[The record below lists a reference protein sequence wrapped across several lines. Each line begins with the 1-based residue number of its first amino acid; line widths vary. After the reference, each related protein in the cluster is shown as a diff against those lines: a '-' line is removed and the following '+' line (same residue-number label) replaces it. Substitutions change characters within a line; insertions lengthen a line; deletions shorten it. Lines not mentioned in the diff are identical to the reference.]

1 MNILSAAVSAAANTM
16 VVCVQILFLSV
27 ITEKRCSKIRLAVII
42 FAAAVTSF
50 IFELWFYGDGYGFK
64 FLLLFFELPKF
75 CLLTL
80 IALKTFGI
88 KEIMITMIIQF
99 LYLTLNAAITALF
112 PTTLVETNPY
122 IGLIPMIAVPACML
136 IPSIIL
142 KRESEYRNKIINE
155 AVSDIPVHICILI
168 FIALFLE
175 DGLIEVLCYITTKI
189 ELQIRTVKVLSLL
202 LIICVTV
209 LIISLTVNVLY
220 QKYYVRLNNVLEEQI
235 NSQLLH
241 YEKRE
246 KINSEIRS
254 FRHDF
259 NNHVRCLES
268 LMSTRKFDEATAY
281 LEKISGTMP
290 SVEFL
295 FRTGNFISDAILTE
309 AQENSAPDNITI
321 SFKGY
326 IPQNVDSTDL
336 CIILSNALKNATE
349 ACRDLSGGK
358 TVSVYGNYQQEVLVL
373 IIKNPTALEG
383 YAKDVF
389 PKTSKS
395 DKLSHGFGL
404 SNIRHTVKKYDG
416 TIHTLIEDGFFTLS
430 VTLKLQ

>member
-1 MNILSAAVSAAANTM
+1 MNILSSAVSAAANTM

-27 ITEKRCSKIRLAVII
+27 ITEKRCSKIRLAVTI
-42 FAAAVTSF
+42 FAATITGF
-50 IFELWFYGDGYGFK
+50 IFELFFYNLGESST
-64 FLLLFFELPKF
+64 FLMLIFDFPRL

-80 IALKTFGI
+80 IALKSLRL
-88 KEIMITMIIQF
+88 KEITIAMIIQF
-99 LYLTLNAAITALF
+99 TYLTLNAAITALF
-112 PTTLVETNPY
+112 PTALVETNPY
-122 IGLIPMIAVPACML
+122 IGFIPMIAVPACML

-142 KRESEYRNKIINE
+142 KRKSEYRNKIINE
-155 AVSDIPVHICILI
+155 AVSDIPVHICIFI

-175 DGLIEVLCYITTKI
+175 DGLIEVLCYSTTKI

-220 QKYYVRLNNVLEEQI
+220 QKYYVRLNNILKEQI

-268 LMSTRKFDEATAY
+268 LMSARKFDEATAY
-281 LEKISGTMP
+281 LKKISGIMP
-290 SVEFL
+290 SGEFL

-309 AQENSAPDNITI
+309 TQENSASNNITI

-349 ACRDLSGGK
+349 ACRDLSGSK
-358 TVSVYGNYQQEVLVL
+358 TISVYGNYQQEVLVL

-404 SNIRHTVKKYDG
+404 SNIQHTVKKYDG
-416 TIHTLIEDGFFTLS
+416 TVHTLIEDGFFTLS
-430 VTLKLQ
+430 VTLKL

>member
-1 MNILSAAVSAAANTM
+1 MNILSSAVYAVSDALIL
-16 VVCVQILFLSV
+16 CVQILFLSV
-27 ITEKRCSKIRLAVII
+27 AAEKHCSKIRFVTVVV
-42 FAAAVTSF
+42 AAAIMGF
-50 IFELWFYGDGYGFK
+50 IFELFFYGFGEGSTFM
-64 FLLLFFELPKF
+64 LLIFNFPRL
-75 CLLTL
+75 CLLTI
-80 IALKTFGI
+80 IALKSLRLKDI
-88 KEIMITMIIQF
+88 IILMIIQF
-99 LYLTLNAAITALF
+99 MCAILSSAITALI
-112 PTTLVETNPY
+112 PTTLIEKNPY
-122 IGLIPMIAVPACML
+122 IGFIPMIAVPTCML

-142 KRESEYRNKIINE
+142 KRKSEYRNKIINE
-155 AVSDIPVHICILI
+155 AVSDIPVHICIFI

-175 DGLIEVLCYITTKI
+175 DGLIEVLCYSTTKI

-220 QKYYVRLNNVLEEQI
+220 QKYYVRLNNILEDQI

-246 KINSEIRS
+246 KINSEIQS

-259 NNHVRCLES
+259 NNHIHCLES
-268 LMSTRKFDEATAY
+268 LMSARKFDEATKY
-281 LEKISGTMP
+281 LEKISGMMP
-290 SVEFL
+290 LGEFL
-295 FRTGNFISDAILTE
+295 FRTGNYISDAILTE
-309 AQENSAPDNITI
+309 AQENSASDNITI
-321 SFKGY
+321 EFKGY
-326 IPQNVDSTDL
+326 IPQNVDNADL

-349 ACRDLSGGK
+349 ACRDLSGNK

-373 IIKNPTALEG
+373 IIKNPTVLEG

-389 PKTSKS
+389 PKTSKF

-404 SNIRHTVKKYDG
+404 SNIQHAVKKYDG
-416 TIHTLIEDGFFTLS
+416 TVHTLIEDGFFTLS